1 MLQWSLMFH
10 LLDLGKMLHGCASF
24 ILAQKLEALKADL
37 KTWNETEF
45 GNVKKK
51 KRAGCA

>member
-1 MLQWSLMFH
+1 MPQWSLRFC

-37 KTWNETEF
+37 RTWNEMEF

-51 KRAGCA
+51 KKGSS